1 MPALFSELAIAHM
14 PFVVSQS
21 SIGPVTLLELGERLI
36 IDNVPE
42 LRDTLQ
48 SLADQGHLDFL
59 LDCSRVTA
67 VDSQGIGSLVGNWV
81 SLKNRGGKLKLLH
94 PSARLHQVLQIVNL
108 YKVIESFDDIGPA
121 LRSF

>member
-1 MPALFSELAIAHM
+1 MPTLFSELEVAHM
-14 PFVVSQS
+14 PLVLSQS
-21 SIGPVTLLELGERLI
+21 NIGPVTLLELSERLTI
-36 IDNVPE
+36 ENVPE

-48 SLADQGHLDFL
+48 GLADQGNRELL
-59 LDCSRVTA
+59 LDCSRVSA

-94 PSARLHQVLQIVNL
+94 PSARLNQVLQIVGL
-108 YKVIESFDDIGPA
+108 HKVIESFDDIGQA

>member
-1 MPALFSELAIAHM
+1 MPLVLA
-14 PFVVSQS
+14 QS
-21 SIGPVTLLELGERLI
+21 NIGPVTLLELSERLTI
-36 IDNVPE
+36 ENIPE

-48 SLADQGHLDFL
+48 SLADQGHRDLL

-94 PSARLHQVLQIVNL
+94 TSARLHQVLQIVGL
-108 YKVIESFDDIGPA
+108 HKVIESFDDIGQA